1 MTPTSLVR
9 TSPNE
14 VISTFRIVRDDSS
27 SLLVDMGVLLALSGG
42 YYAFSEGSARW
53 VAVVLA
59 VLWAKMKSGQVL
71 EESIIAVKGIG
82 LQLTTTRGLSMSL
95 PNLFYFPL
103 PSDPSAVDSKRTLRK
118 SATRFPLSTSNLF
131 IPLESISD
139 IVINEGIYGWRV
151 IYYIV
156 IIQTQGKEEVKL
168 RIAFSELLPRLA
180 ELKEVWRGTRSVL
193 FDEDASEPN

>member
-1 MTPTSLVR
+1 
-9 TSPNE
+9 
-14 VISTFRIVRDDSS
+14 
-27 SLLVDMGVLLALSGG
+27 
-42 YYAFSEGSARW
+42 
-53 VAVVLA
+53 
-59 VLWAKMKSGQVL
+59 
-71 EESIIAVKGIG
+71 
-82 LQLTTTRGLSMSL
+82 MSL

-168 RIAFSELLPRLA
+168 RIAFSVCLSILQIIL
-180 ELKEVWRGTRSVL
+180 WRG
-193 FDEDASEPN
+193 D